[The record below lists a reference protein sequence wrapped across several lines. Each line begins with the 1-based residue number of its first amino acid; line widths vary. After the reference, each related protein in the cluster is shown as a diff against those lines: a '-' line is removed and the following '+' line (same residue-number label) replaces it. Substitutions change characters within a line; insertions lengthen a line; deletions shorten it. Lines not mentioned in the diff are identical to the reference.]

1 MPYELLNHTAD
12 IGIRVTEPS
21 IKALFETSGRGMVA
35 QISDTEGLSGARK
48 KEINVEGMDREDLLI
63 NWLRELLCFWTIDGL
78 LVKDARIHEISDFRL
93 RAEVLYDAYDPK
105 QHEILKDIKAVTYH
119 NISVV
124 RTDAGWTADI
134 IFDV

>member
-1 MPYELLNHTAD
+1 MPYELLDHTAD
-12 IGIRVTEPS
+12 LGIRVTGDTLEN
-21 IKALFETSGRGMVA
+21 LFETAGRAMFA
-35 QISDTEGLSGARK
+35 QIADTEGLAGASAR
-48 KEINVEGMDREDLLI
+48 EIQVGGMDREDLLI

-78 LVKDARIHEISDFRL
+78 LVKDVRIHEISDFRL
-93 RAEVLYDAYDPK
+93 RADVFYDDYDSK
-105 QHEILKDIKAVTYH
+105 RHEILKDIKAVTYH